1 MSTGSLVSHEAIRTL
16 QQENIRLKN
25 ENQDLHSELTS
36 LRQAL
41 RSLTEFQETI
51 PAITPRT
58 DVFAILYRI
67 LTSALA
73 AVNSDNA
80 SLLLLDEESGELVFV
95 ESNSPYRAQLLGVRL
110 PAGEGIA
117 GWVVANRTPKLVEDV
132 RHEPLFFPRIDA
144 QIGFMSRSIICVPL
158 LDGERPLGALE
169 VVNSRSGEPF
179 LEKDLDVMMLVG
191 GLAAQA
197 LARAEGRIP

>member
-67 LTSALA
+67 LTSALT

-95 ESNSPYRAQLLGVRL
+95 ESNSPYRAQLLGVHL

-132 RHEPLFFPRIDA
+132 RYEPLFFSRIDE

-179 LEKDLDVMMLVG
+179 LDKDLDVMMLVG

>member
-95 ESNSPYRAQLLGVRL
+95 ESNSPYRAQLLGVHL

-132 RHEPLFFPRIDA
+132 RYEPLFFSRIDE

-179 LEKDLDVMMLVG
+179 LDKDLDVMMLVG

>member
-1 MSTGSLVSHEAIRTL
+1 
-16 QQENIRLKN
+16 
-25 ENQDLHSELTS
+25 
-36 LRQAL
+36 
-41 RSLTEFQETI
+41 
-51 PAITPRT
+51 
-58 DVFAILYRI
+58 LYRI
-67 LTSALA
+67 LTSALT

-95 ESNSPYRAQLLGVRL
+95 ESNSPYRAQLLGVHL

-132 RHEPLFFPRIDA
+132 RYEPLFFSRIDE

-179 LEKDLDVMMLVG
+179 LDKDLDVMMLVG